1 MTHTAH
7 GSHGQAARP
16 LQGSR
21 LQIELHHAFVLLG
34 RARGVR
40 RNVRRRVACVDSLTV
55 DQVLLDFLAAD
66 IREHAPIDFD
76 TGRKRLS
83 ALRFHLPAKRGI
95 LNDVLFRV
103 GKAVFREHGT
113 HAGAPATVSLEVSG
127 DLRRIHLRKS

>member
-1 MTHTAH
+1 MTHTTH
-7 GSHGQAARP
+7 ESHRPAARP
-16 LQGSR
+16 LQRSR

-34 RARGVR
+34 RARCVR
-40 RNVRRRVACVDSLTV
+40 RNVRRRVACLDSLTV

-66 IREHAPIDFD
+66 ISEHMPVNFN

-95 LNDVLFRV
+95 LNDVLFRI
-103 GKAVFREHGT
+103 GKVVFCEHGA
-113 HAGAPATVSLEVSG
+113 HAGAPATVSLEVGG